1 MTEIIK
7 TNSACV
13 VYVGTVLVTDD
24 VNAYQIVH
32 EVGHNAAGGSCKIT
46 ATRAD
51 GQIVQDVT
59 SITEDGT
66 VEYLLPTN
74 MYACPGELKLR
85 LQVMKDETII
95 TKSTVDDSK
104 SQLFF
109 LH

>member
-32 EVGHNAAGGSCKIT
+32 EFGHNAAGGSCKIT
-46 ATRAD
+46 AKRAD

-59 SITEDGT
+59 SITKDGT
-66 VEYLLPTN
+66 VEYLFADK
-74 MYACPGELKLR
+74 YVCVSR
-85 LQVMKDETII
+85 
-95 TKSTVDDSK
+95 
-104 SQLFF
+104 
-109 LH
+109 